1 MKRSVLE
8 RLLVLGREEYLDNE
22 EECAGK
28 TAGVEE
34 GRVSRQ

>member
-1 MKRSVLE
+1 MLE
-8 RLLVLGREEYLDNE
+8 RLLMLGMEEYRDNG

-28 TAGVEE
+28 SADVRE

>member
-1 MKRSVLE
+1 MKRSMLE
-8 RLLVLGREEYLDNE
+8 RLLMLGREEYLDIE

-28 TAGVEE
+28 TAGVRE